1 MNFIDKAL
9 SETMDGEEFV
19 QAMADIYEHSEV
31 REELVNYPSWIRNII
46 TVIDYDTELSMDGL
60 DFKSYKEV
68 IGALKDIGLI
78 EEAEA
83 LSDLDSDSSQEGM
96 DSCYLKLA
104 INNDYDAFWNRVYSY
119 ADENIKSSTGI

>member
-9 SETMDGEEFV
+9 SEITNGEEFV
-19 QAMADIYEHSEV
+19 QAMADIYEYSEV
-31 REELVNYPSWIRNII
+31 REEMVNYPSWIRNII

-68 IGALKDIGLI
+68 IDTLKDIGLT

-83 LSDLDSDSSQEGM
+83 LIDLEGDSSHEGM
-96 DSCYLKLA
+96 DHCYLKLA

>member
-9 SETMDGEEFV
+9 SESANG
-19 QAMADIYEHSEV
+19 
-31 REELVNYPSWIRNII
+31 
-46 TVIDYDTELSMDGL
+46 
-60 DFKSYKEV
+60 
-68 IGALKDIGLI
+68 

-83 LSDLDSDSSQEGM
+83 LIDLVGDTSQEGM
-96 DSCYLKLA
+96 DNCYLKLA